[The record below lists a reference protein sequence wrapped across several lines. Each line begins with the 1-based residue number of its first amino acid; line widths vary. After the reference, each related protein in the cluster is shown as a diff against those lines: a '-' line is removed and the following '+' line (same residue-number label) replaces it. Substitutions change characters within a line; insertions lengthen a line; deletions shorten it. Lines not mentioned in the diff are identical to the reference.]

1 MCRPD
6 PMTREEV
13 DKELELLR
21 AAGLNPQLC
30 DTEVPLVDVPV
41 LAGHPAES
49 GDATASEYVL
59 LPKEL
64 VGRHPV
70 FLIEVAGLSMHH
82 ADIMPGDRLEVQMD
96 SDANDGDIVV
106 AEVDGGYTVKAFFT
120 DSKGRHWLVPQN
132 SDFAP
137 ILLDN
142 RPWRI
147 IGKVIGLRK
156 GVPRVSYMD
165 CAKAVQ
171 NARLAAD
178 DVSCSLPPEQPQNVV
193 FRQYHQRRAVDY
205 NAVRQAVERVVV
217 RQMRHAYEWY
227 AAYRVLMD
235 LGLIDD
241 PMLTRFAQQMN
252 IWFPDAPMRCSA
264 DRMGDYFV
272 GHTAKAST
280 LWNIEQFRREQ
291 RRGQSVGAFSTLLH
305 RCEELRAVLFPLPLL
320 EPGIPF

>member
-1 MCRPD
+1 
-6 PMTREEV
+6 MTREEV
-13 DKELELLR
+13 NKELEKLR
-21 AAGLNPQLC
+21 AAGLNPLLC

-41 LAGHPAES
+41 LAGYPSES
-49 GDATASEYVL
+49 GNATNGEYVL
-59 LPKEL
+59 LPREL
-64 VGRHPV
+64 VGCHPV
-70 FLIEVAGLSMHH
+70 FLIDVAGLSMHD

-96 SDANDGDIVV
+96 TDVYDGDIVV

-120 DSKGRHWLVPQN
+120 DSAGRRWLVPQN
-132 SDFAP
+132 KDYAP
-137 ILLDN
+137 VLLDN

-147 IGKVIGLRK
+147 IGKVVGLRK
-156 GVPRVSYMD
+156 GIPRASYVD

-171 NARLAAD
+171 GASLTAD
-178 DVSCSLPPEQPQNVV
+178 DIVRPLPPEQPQNVV
-193 FRQYHQRRAVDY
+193 FRQYHQRRVVDY

-217 RQMRHAYEWY
+217 KQMRHAYEWY

-252 IWFPDAPMRCSA
+252 VWFPDAPIRCSA

-280 LWNIEQFRREQ
+280 LWNAELFRRDM
-291 RRGQSVGAFSTLLH
+291 RRGQSTGAFNTLLH

-320 EPGIPF
+320 EPGLPF

>member
-106 AEVDGGYTVKAFFT
+106 AEVDGVTLSSVCARACPECPT
-120 DSKGRHWLVPQN
+120 WTAPRQCRMPASLLTTSHAPCRPN
-132 SDFAP
+132 SRRMWCSGS
-137 ILLDN
+137 ITS
-142 RPWRI
+142 
-147 IGKVIGLRK
+147 GGLSTTT
-156 GVPRVSYMD
+156 PCD
-165 CAKAVQ
+165 
-171 NARLAAD
+171 
-178 DVSCSLPPEQPQNVV
+178 
-193 FRQYHQRRAVDY
+193 RR
-205 NAVRQAVERVVV
+205 
-217 RQMRHAYEWY
+217 
-227 AAYRVLMD
+227 
-235 LGLIDD
+235 
-241 PMLTRFAQQMN
+241 
-252 IWFPDAPMRCSA
+252 
-264 DRMGDYFV
+264 
-272 GHTAKAST
+272 
-280 LWNIEQFRREQ
+280 
-291 RRGQSVGAFSTLLH
+291 
-305 RCEELRAVLFPLPLL
+305 
-320 EPGIPF
+320 